1 MATCAHS
8 SPYTAIKQHAAPRG
22 ETINDYVNAI
32 RNNYANFQGRA
43 RRREY
48 WMYTLINAI
57 ITFVLA
63 IPISGVLMGLAM
75 QTDAGMDPSAALTG
89 STLIFAAIYALYAL
103 ATFIPSLAIAV
114 RRLHDAGFSGWL
126 YLLNFIGLGI
136 VVLVLCVLDS
146 KPGSNKWGPNPKGV
160 TDGTPVPAQNW

>member
-1 MATCAHS
+1 M
-8 SPYTAIKQHAAPRG
+8 
-22 ETINDYVNAI
+22 NDYINVI

-48 WMYTLINAI
+48 WMYTLINGI
-57 ITFVLA
+57 IQFVLS
-63 IPISGVLMGLAM
+63 IPLSGVLIGLSM

-89 STLIFAAIYALYAL
+89 STLIFGVIYLIYVL

-146 KPGSNKWGPNPKGV
+146 RPGSNKWGPNPKGV

>member
-1 MATCAHS
+1 M
-8 SPYTAIKQHAAPRG
+8 
-22 ETINDYVNAI
+22 NDYINAI

-75 QTDAGMDPSAALTG
+75 QTDAGMDPSAAPTG

>member
-1 MATCAHS
+1 MNE
-8 SPYTAIKQHAAPRG
+8 YL
-22 ETINDYVNAI
+22 NVI

-48 WMYTLINAI
+48 WMFTLINTI

-63 IPISGVLMGLAM
+63 IPLFGVVTSLGM
-75 QTDAGMDPSAALTG
+75 QADAGTDPSAALTG
-89 STLIFAAIYALYAL
+89 TTLIFGLIYTIYAL
-103 ATFIPSLAIAV
+103 ATFVPSLAVTV

-126 YLLNFIGLGI
+126 YLLNFIGLSI

-160 TDGTPVPAQNW
+160 TDGAPAPAQNW

>member
-1 MATCAHS
+1 MNE
-8 SPYTAIKQHAAPRG
+8 YL
-22 ETINDYVNAI
+22 NVI
-32 RNNYANFQGRA
+32 RNNYANFTGRA

-48 WMYTLINAI
+48 WMFALINGI

-63 IPISGVLMGLAM
+63 IPLFGVLTSMGM
-75 QTDAGMDPSAALTG
+75 QTDAGTDPSAALTG
-89 STLIFAAIYALYAL
+89 STLIFGLIYTIYAL
-103 ATFIPSLAIAV
+103 ATFVPSIAVTV

-126 YLLNFIGLGI
+126 YLLNFVGLSI

-160 TDGTPVPAQNW
+160 TDGTPAPAQNW

>member
-1 MATCAHS
+1 M
-8 SPYTAIKQHAAPRG
+8 
-22 ETINDYVNAI
+22 NDYLNVI

-48 WMYTLINAI
+48 WMYTLINSI

-114 RRLHDAGFSGWL
+114 RRLHDTGKSGWW
-126 YLLNFIGLGI
+126 YLLN
-136 VVLVLCVLDS
+136 LVPFGSLVILVFMVLDS
-146 KPGSNKWGPNPKGV
+146 EGGSNKWGPNPKGV
-160 TDGTPVPAQNW
+160 TDGAPVPAQNW

>member
-1 MATCAHS
+1 M
-8 SPYTAIKQHAAPRG
+8 
-22 ETINDYVNAI
+22 NDYVNAI

-48 WMYTLINAI
+48 WMYTLINSI

>member
-1 MATCAHS
+1 M
-8 SPYTAIKQHAAPRG
+8 
-22 ETINDYVNAI
+22 NDYVNAI

>member
-1 MATCAHS
+1 M
-8 SPYTAIKQHAAPRG
+8 
-22 ETINDYVNAI
+22 NDYINAI

-48 WMYTLINAI
+48 WMYTLINSI
-57 ITFVLA
+57 IQFVLA
-63 IPISGVLMGLAM
+63 IPLFGVLMSLGM

-146 KPGSNKWGPNPKGV
+146 KPGSNKWGPNPKGL
-160 TDGTPVPAQNW
+160 TATAATPAQNW